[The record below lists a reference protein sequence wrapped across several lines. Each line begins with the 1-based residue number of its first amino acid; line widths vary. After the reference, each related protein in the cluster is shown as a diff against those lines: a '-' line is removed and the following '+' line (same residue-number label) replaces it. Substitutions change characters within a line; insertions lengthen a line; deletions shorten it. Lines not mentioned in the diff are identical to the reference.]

1 MDGDGQN
8 GEKMKGKIFFIVGV
22 QRSGTTLLQKL
33 LSKHPEVLME
43 KRSIAFRIITCFKN
57 LYDLL
62 PFNVQH
68 NEKEILQW
76 LIENDEKGRLAK
88 LLDFQNIHQY
98 EDIRALIKQSIY
110 KKIDQNG
117 KKIWGDKSPNLQH
130 YINDLMLLIPEA
142 KILHIV
148 RDGRANAYSMSSR
161 SYKNLELSAQEWV
174 DGNIFGLVN
183 QNILGNKNYKILLYE
198 NLLIDPEREL
208 KSVCDFLEIPYSAT
222 MLDLSDNKIAEEK
235 RYVKSF
241 FDTSKIDN
249 WKQQISQKDLKKVE
263 SIQGTLLEKLDY
275 KLTMHPNNFKT
286 LSLRRRIFLNQKDNL
301 KLLFKRKR
309 TGMKEQQFVEM
320 NLSFKNRLYTF
331 LTVLTRD
338 FMSLPIFK
346 SLFSRYFYKK
356 KYFQKKENNQK
367 V

>member
-1 MDGDGQN
+1 
-8 GEKMKGKIFFIVGV
+8 MKRKIFFIVGV

-33 LSKHPEVLME
+33 LSKHPDVLME
-43 KRSIAFRIITCFKN
+43 KRSIAFRIITCFNN

-68 NEKEILQW
+68 DEKEFLQW
-76 LIENDEKGRLAK
+76 LIENDEKGRLAE
-88 LLDFQNIHQY
+88 LIDFQNIEQY
-98 EDIRALIKQSIY
+98 ENVRALIKQSIY

-130 YINDLMLLIPEA
+130 YINDLILLIPEA

-161 SYKNLELSAQEWV
+161 SYQNLELSAQKWV

-183 QNILGNKNYKILLYE
+183 QSILGSENYKILPYE
-198 NLLIDPEREL
+198 NLLTDPQKEL
-208 KSVCDFLEIPYSAT
+208 ESVCDFLEIPFSET
-222 MLDLSDNKIAEEK
+222 MLDLSDNKMAEEK

-241 FDTSKIDN
+241 FDTSKIDK
-249 WKQQISQKDLKKVE
+249 WKEQISLKEIKKVE
-263 SIQGTLLEKLDY
+263 SIQGTLLEKFGY
-275 KLTMHPNNFKT
+275 KLTIHPHNFKT
-286 LSLRRRIFLNQKDNL
+286 LSLKRRIFLNQKDNV
-301 KLLFKRKR
+301 KLLFKKKR
-309 TGMKEQQFVEM
+309 TGMKDQQFVEL

-346 SLFSRYFYKK
+346 SLFSRYFFRV
-356 KYFQKKENNQK
+356 KYFQKKENNQQGGTS
-367 V
+367 